1 MSFMMVSLFLYF
13 VELQS
18 GTLSLTSVLTQLL
31 IFIVYSITV
40 YSMDKQQPEKDPDP
54 RQNKKDGTR
63 GSLSP
68 SKQSLIPRS
77 QDLAFD
83 VPLEEPEVAHIEE
96 APKSKNPRSPYE
108 ACLHWM
114 EDVCFLIIVPLK
126 TVLPYKNWPVITV
139 AFLFIVTYY
148 MVEFIVTV
156 LNVFSAYTGMS
167 HFIVGMTLM
176 VWGSDT
182 MEMLSLA
189 IAIGIGEEE
198 MATIAVLSC
207 QILCLTL
214 VVPVACLSRMLMR
227 EEFEIQVMQAHHN
240 RGQLIVPVMIL
251 ILVVFSGYIACNMH
265 LNRKCV
271 LLFAASYVSY
281 IIYSCLAFQE

>member
-1 MSFMMVSLFLYF
+1 M
-13 VELQS
+13 
-18 GTLSLTSVLTQLL
+18 
-31 IFIVYSITV
+31 
-40 YSMDKQQPEKDPDP
+40 
-54 RQNKKDGTR
+54 
-63 GSLSP
+63 
-68 SKQSLIPRS
+68 
-77 QDLAFD
+77 
-83 VPLEEPEVAHIEE
+83 AHIEE
-96 APKSKNPRSPYE
+96 APKSKKPRSPYE
-108 ACLHWM
+108 ACLHWI
-114 EDVCFLIIVPLK
+114 EGVCFLIIVPLK

-167 HFIVGMTLM
+167 HFIVGLTLM

-271 LLFAASYVSY
+271 FLFAASYVSY